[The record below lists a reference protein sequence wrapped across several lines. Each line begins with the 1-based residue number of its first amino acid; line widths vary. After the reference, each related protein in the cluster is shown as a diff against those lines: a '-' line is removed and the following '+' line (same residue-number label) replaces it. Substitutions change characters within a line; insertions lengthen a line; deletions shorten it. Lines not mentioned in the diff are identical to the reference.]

1 MRALGGLLLLI
12 LDIWAIIRVLGA
24 REDGIKKLLWIVLI
38 LIFPLGGVILWLALD
53 GPGAK
58 GKG

>member
-1 MRALGGLLLLI
+1 MRTLGGLLLLI

-53 GPGAK
+53 GPGSK
-58 GKG
+58 GK